1 MKGEEQVFGK
11 GASGALARP
20 GERRKENGACSP
32 KGKPSTA
39 TERPCGATDRV
50 TQQEMQEVQERPAAM
65 GKGKEKRL
73 SL

>member
-39 TERPCGATDRV
+39 MERPYGAMDRV
-50 TQQEMQEVQERPAAM
+50 TQQEMQEV
-65 GKGKEKRL
+65 
-73 SL
+73 